1 MQGSTSAQGAIGTH
15 AGTLVHESVNTASLA
30 VAFALGL
37 ALVFLTGFSHLDVV
51 HNAAHDTRHSLAF
64 PCH

>member
-1 MQGSTSAQGAIGTH
+1 MSNMISNEQVASQAVTLPSASVRVVCAAAFLIGA
-15 AGTLVHESVNTASLA
+15 S
-30 VAFALGL
+30 
-37 ALVFLTGFSHLDVV
+37 LVFLVGFAKADVV